1 LRVFQRSRQ
10 FFASFDSKLQVP
22 MKKLTFLTL
31 FILSSS
37 AWAQSVPAP
46 ATKRPNIVF
55 IMSDD
60 HAYQAISAYSNRLI
74 ETPNI
79 DRIAKMGMLFTNA
92 TVTNSICAPSR
103 ATILTGKHS
112 HLNGKID
119 NDFPFDTTNVTF
131 PQLFQEAGYQTAMF
145 GKLHF
150 GNAPK
155 GFDQYKIL
163 PGQGSY
169 YNPDFITKNEGTIRV
184 EGYVTDIITDMTL
197 DWLEEERNPTDPFLL
212 FYLHKAPHREWLP
225 AERHLEE
232 FTQRTFPEPATLFD
246 DYSGRGRAAKEAEMN
261 LLKHMNWSGDS
272 KIYPSV
278 MRELGIPGTS
288 NWDTLAFSREVGRLT
303 PAQLANWTRSYDQ
316 VNAALKE
323 SYPSMDDKEKMQ
335 WRYQRYMQDYLG
347 TIRAVDEN
355 VGRVLD
361 YLEANNLMDNTLIVY
376 TSDQGFYLGEHGW
389 YDKRFVYDES
399 FKTPLLVAWPGKIA
413 PKSTSSTMVQNLDY
427 AQTFLEAAGI
437 PAPAD
442 MQGESLLPLLTGNS
456 ESWTRDAVYYHYYEY
471 PAVHMVKRHYAIVTE
486 QYKLVHYY
494 YDVDEW
500 ELIDRIKDPQELRNV
515 YDDPAY
521 APVVTELHRKLEA
534 LRKQYGDSA
543 EISQGYLDAYLDRLE
558 KNPAFGSNIEV
569 TKKLLEERK
578 KSRQD

>member
-1 LRVFQRSRQ
+1 
-10 FFASFDSKLQVP
+10 
-22 MKKLTFLTL
+22 MKILSFLTL
-31 FILSSS
+31 TLLLLSSV
-37 AWAQSVPAP
+37 AWSQTTTSPDP
-46 ATKRPNIVF
+46 SRPNIVF

-103 ATILTGKHS
+103 AAILTGKHS

-197 DWLEEERNPTDPFLL
+197 DWLKEERNPSDPFLL

-272 KIYPSV
+272 KIYPAV

-316 VNAALKE
+316 VNADLKE

-361 YLEANNLMDNTLIVY
+361 YLEANKLMDNTLIVY

-515 YDDPAY
+515 YDDPSY
-521 APVVTELHRKLEA
+521 APVVAELHRKLEA